1 MVLMGRHALTNTLLI
16 EARRDRDAG
25 ANRHF
30 SIDHPRGL
38 FIRVRSYEA
47 SFYAQARGP
56 AGVIK
61 RRLGLI
67 SAMTILD
74 VKTLADQ
81 VIKAIKAGRD
91 PDAVIDTFRRG
102 IKQAEIDKA
111 LDRADAEKNNTWT
124 FADAIDSYLARTA
137 TRNGLLV
144 SRLSDSAKQE
154 IMNRLRNREEAVGLL
169 RRYLAEL
176 GPDDFEQVQEAIERN
191 SNGPSNSAKFVDLSK
206 RVLRWA
212 AKYKRRLSALDVSR
226 PWWEVLAHEWK
237 PADRSGRFLTT
248 PQCGMLI
255 ALLEGVRSIESRSND
270 ALFGAIQAD
279 LIVVQ
284 RVSALVGMESLTS
297 PNWKDDPAP
306 DRKGWRVYTWKWE
319 EQKGKREVK
328 LSVPPH
334 VIEILERVAANARNS
349 THIVSKWAFPQARN
363 KYLLKAL
370 ADAGNS
376 EAASK
381 WDKHIT
387 DSSIN
392 QALAALAGKKQG
404 WPNLCEIV
412 GLPNRIGSHDLRKSL
427 TTFYENRG
435 LGAYASALLD
445 HRTTGIDKMSEEVA
459 AVTQG
464 VYSGSDR
471 VEFKAEGIRIWMA
484 AVLPEYEKAKAD
496 PRLKAAIEARRA
508 SLLHNAAKGLSRR
521 QATMAKRKNVPITAE
536 GHEARPLKSG
546 AGRQFLLTDDV
557 NSKDERLLFALVKV

>member
-1 MVLMGRHALTNTLLI
+1 MARYALTSALLT
-16 EARRDRDAG
+16 EARRERDAG
-25 ANRHF
+25 ADRNF
-30 SIDHPRGL
+30 SIEHPRGL

-56 AGVIK
+56 VGVIK
-61 RRLGLI
+61 RRLCLI

-74 VKTLADQ
+74 VKTLAEQ

-91 PDAVIDTFRRG
+91 PDAVIYTFRRG

-111 LDRADAEKNNTWT
+111 LDRADAKKNNSWT
-124 FADAIDSYLARTA
+124 FGESIDSYLARTA
-137 TRNGLLV
+137 TKNGLLV
-144 SRLSDSAKQE
+144 SRLSDSTKQE
-154 IMNRLRNREEAVGLL
+154 IRDRLRNREEAAGLMGH
-169 RRYLAEL
+169 YLAEL
-176 GPDDFEQVQEAIERN
+176 GPGDFEQVQEAIERN
-191 SNGPSNSAKFVDLSK
+191 STGPSNSAKFVDLSK

-212 AKYKRRLSALDVSR
+212 AKYKRRLSALDVTH
-226 PWWEVLAHEWK
+226 PWWEALAHEWK
-237 PADRSGRFLTT
+237 PSDRSGRFLTT

-270 ALFGAIQAD
+270 AVFGAIQAD
-279 LIVVQ
+279 LVVVQ

-297 PNWKDDPAP
+297 PNWTDDPAP

-328 LSVPPH
+328 LSVPPQ
-334 VIEILERVAANARNS
+334 VIEIFERVATNAINS
-349 THIVSKWAFPQARN
+349 THIVSKWAFPQARH
-363 KYLLKAL
+363 KYLLRAL

-376 EAASK
+376 PTASK

-392 QALAALAGKKQG
+392 QALAALAGRKPG

-464 VYSGSDR
+464 VYSAGDR

-508 SLLHNAAKGLSRR
+508 SLLHSAAKGTSRR
-521 QATMAKRKNVPITAE
+521 LATMTKRKNASVTAE
-536 GHEARPLKSG
+536 DHEALSPKLTGADCQFPLTND
-546 AGRQFLLTDDV
+546 ANT
-557 NSKDERLLFALVKV
+557 NDERLHFEIE